1 MFFKLLYLHF
11 YVIDGVVL
19 IDPDFVKDGKKGL
32 SGIFLVNFF
41 L

>member
-1 MFFKLLYLHF
+1 MFLSSCVCTF

-32 SGIFLVNFF
+32 
-41 L
+41 